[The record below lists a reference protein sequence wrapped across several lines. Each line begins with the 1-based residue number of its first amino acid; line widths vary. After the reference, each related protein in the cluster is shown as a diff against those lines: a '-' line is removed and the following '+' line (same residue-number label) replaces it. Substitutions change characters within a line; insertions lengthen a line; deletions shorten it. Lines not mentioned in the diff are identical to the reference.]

1 MASPAIPQGLSLA
14 KLPFP
19 ARVGIG
25 AVLVV
30 VGALIYWV
38 VFFTEVS
45 AKIEGANRAS
55 ADLQTELARQ
65 QQAQAGYLVDR
76 DELVMRQQRQRE
88 LNKVLPADTEAAA
101 FLSALQQ
108 VSNVSGVDLKGWKP
122 DDEQTL
128 SYFAKVPMHLELS
141 GHFHQVA
148 KFMYEVGRLD
158 RVINI
163 ENIELSDPKVI
174 GDDVDLKAKCLA
186 TTFHALKPKAAP
198 VAAPGA
204 PAAPAAPGAPAPN
217 APPPPPPAPPPAP
230 GGHP

>member
-1 MASPAIPQGLSLA
+1 MATPGATVKGLSLNN
-14 KLPFP
+14 LPLP
-19 ARVGIG
+19 ARVGVG
-25 AVLVV
+25 ALLFVM
-30 VGALIYWV
+30 GALIYWV
-38 VFFTEVS
+38 VFYTEVS
-45 AKIEGANRAS
+45 AKIEGANRQS
-55 ADLQTELARQ
+55 TDLQTELARQ

-108 VSNVSGVDLKGWKP
+108 VSNVSGVDLKSWKP
-122 DDEQTL
+122 EDEQTQAF
-128 SYFAKVPMHLELS
+128 FAKVPMRLELT

-174 GDDVDLKAKCLA
+174 GDDVDLKARCLA
-186 TTFHALKPKAAP
+186 TTFHALKPKTAPAA
-198 VAAPGA
+198 AARPA
-204 PAAPAAPGAPAPN
+204 TTPPAAPAAPAPSGAPV
-217 APPPPPPAPPPAP
+217 PAKATP
-230 GGHP
+230 